1 MYGSILNYGQYRY
14 LKQAAALVFIALVIY
29 LSASPGE
36 PPNGGTWQGYTL
48 GIISAALIL
57 FLLWFGIRK
66 RQYHCT
72 KTSLDQWA
80 SAHVYLGIS
89 LPVVVSLH
97 SALQFGWNIHSL
109 AYALMVVVVLSGFY
123 GLYAYLSFPAAVTTI
138 RNGVSRGEMITTIAR
153 LDETSLALAE
163 NLGAEA
169 HHKVLREVVETRLGC
184 TLSLWQQ
191 IIKGASLPVLSL
203 FQWKLAGGFVASKP
217 AALGVDALSPKGFLR
232 KYLRES
238 QSTQEI
244 NQAVELLKVLN
255 ERQSIISRVQ
265 RDIRYH
271 ALMKCWLL
279 LHIPIACALLV
290 AVLIHV
296 ISVFFYW

>member
-14 LKQAAALVFIALVIY
+14 LKQAAALVFIALLLY
-29 LSASPGE
+29 LSTAPGE

-66 RQYHCT
+66 RQYYCT
-72 KTSLDQWA
+72 KTSLDRWA

-97 SALQFGWNIHSL
+97 SALQFGWNIHTL

-123 GLYAYLSFPAAVTTI
+123 GLYAYLSFPALVTSI
-138 RNGVSRGEMITTIAR
+138 RNGISRGEMITAIAR

-163 NLGAEA
+163 KLGAEA
-169 HHKVLREVVETRLGC
+169 HHKVLREVVETRLGG
-184 TLSLWQQ
+184 TLWQQ
-191 IIKGASLPVLSL
+191 IIMGASLPVLPL
-203 FQWKLAGGFVASKP
+203 LQWKLAGSFVTSEQ
-217 AALGVDALSPKGFLR
+217 AALAVDALSPKDFLS
-232 KYLRES
+232 KYLRKS
-238 QSTQEI
+238 QNMAEI
-244 NQAVELLKVLN
+244 NQVVELLKVLN
-255 ERQSIISRVQ
+255 ERKSIISRVQ

>member
-14 LKQAAALVFIALVIY
+14 LKQALALVFIALLIY
-29 LSASPGE
+29 LSAAPGE

-48 GIISAALIL
+48 GVISAALIL

-72 KTSLDQWA
+72 KTSLDRWA
-80 SAHVYLGIS
+80 SAHVYMGFS

-123 GLYAYLSFPAAVTTI
+123 GLYAYLSFPAVVTTI

-169 HHKVLREVVETRLGC
+169 HHKVLREVVETRLGG
-184 TLSLWQQ
+184 TLWQQ
-191 IIKGASLPVLSL
+191 IIMGASLPVLPL
-203 FQWKLAGGFVASKP
+203 LQWKLGGRFVASEQ
-217 AALGVDALSPKGFLR
+217 AALGVDTLNPKDFLR
-232 KYLRES
+232 KYLLNS
-238 QSTQEI
+238 QSTAEI

-255 ERQSIISRVQ
+255 ERKSIISRVQ

>member
-1 MYGSILNYGQYRY
+1 MYGSILNYGHYRY
-14 LKQAAALVFIALVIY
+14 LKQAAALVFIALLLY
-29 LSASPGE
+29 LSAPPGE

-48 GIISAALIL
+48 GVISAALIL

-66 RQYHCT
+66 RQYHRT

-138 RNGVSRGEMITTIAR
+138 RNGVSRREMIATIAR

-169 HHKVLREVVETRLGC
+169 HHKVLREVVETRLGG
-184 TLSLWQQ
+184 TLWQQ
-191 IIKGASLPVLSL
+191 IKIGASLPVLPL
-203 FQWKLAGGFVASKP
+203 FQWKLAGSFAGSEQ
-217 AALGVDALSPKGFLR
+217 AALGVDALSPKGFLS

-238 QSTQEI
+238 KSAAEI
-244 NQAVELLKVLN
+244 DQAVELLKILN

>member
-1 MYGSILNYGQYRY
+1 MNGSILNYGQYRY
-14 LKQAAALVFIALVIY
+14 LKQAAALMVIALLLY

-72 KTSLDQWA
+72 ETSLAQWA

-97 SALQFGWNIHSL
+97 CGFQFGWNVHTL
-109 AYALMVVVVLSGFY
+109 AYALMVFVVMSGFY
-123 GLYAYLSFPAAVTTI
+123 GLYTYLVFPAAVTTN
-138 RNGVSRGEMITTIAR
+138 RDGASRGEMITAIAR
-153 LDETSLALAE
+153 LDETGLTLAE
-163 NLGAEA
+163 DLGADA
-169 HHKVLREVVETRLGC
+169 HHQVLREVEETCLGG
-184 TLSLWQQ
+184 TLWQQ
-191 IIKGASLPVLSL
+191 ITTGAGMPILPLL
-203 FQWKLAGGFVASKP
+203 QWKLAGSFVASEQ
-217 AALGVDALSPKGFLR
+217 ASLGVGTLSPEDFLR
-232 KYLRES
+232 KYLRKS
-238 QSTQEI
+238 QNTGEI
-244 NQAVELLKVLN
+244 HRVVELLKVLN
-255 ERQSIISRVQ
+255 ERQSMVSRVQ

-271 ALMKCWLL
+271 GLMKCWLL
-279 LHIPIACALLV
+279 LHVPLSCALLA
-290 AVLIHV
+290 AVLVHV

>member
-14 LKQAAALVFIALVIY
+14 LKQATALVFIALLLY
-29 LSASPGE
+29 LSAAPGE
-36 PPNGGTWQGYTL
+36 PANGGTWQGYTL

-72 KTSLDQWA
+72 KTSLDRWA

-97 SALQFGWNIHSL
+97 SALQFGWNIHTL
-109 AYALMVVVVLSGFY
+109 AYALMVIVVLSGFY
-123 GLYAYLSFPAAVTTI
+123 GLYAYLSFPPLVTSI
-138 RNGVSRGEMITTIAR
+138 RNGISRGEMITAIAR
-153 LDETSLALAE
+153 LDETSLTLAE

-169 HHKVLREVVETRLGC
+169 HHKVLREVVETRLGG
-184 TLSLWQQ
+184 TLWQQ
-191 IIKGASLPVLSL
+191 AIMGARLPVLPL
-203 FQWKLAGGFVASKP
+203 LQWKLAGSFVASEQS
-217 AALGVDALSPKGFLR
+217 ALAVDALSPKDFLS
-232 KYLRES
+232 KYLRKS
-238 QSTQEI
+238 QSTAEI
-244 NQAVELLKVLN
+244 NQVVELLKVLN
-255 ERQSIISRVQ
+255 ERKSIISRVQ

-271 ALMKCWLL
+271 DLMKCWLL

-290 AVLIHV
+290 AVIIHV

>member
-1 MYGSILNYGQYRY
+1 MYGSIMNYGQYRY
-14 LKQAAALVFIALVIY
+14 LKQAVALMFISLVIY

-66 RQYHCT
+66 RQYHRT

-97 SALQFGWNIHSL
+97 SALQFGWNIHTL

-123 GLYAYLSFPAAVTTI
+123 GLYAYLSFPAVVTTI

-169 HHKVLREVVETRLGC
+169 HHKVLREVIETRLGG
-184 TLSLWQQ
+184 TLWQQ
-191 IIKGASLPVLSL
+191 IIMGATLPVLPL
-203 FQWKLAGGFVASKP
+203 FQWKLAGSFVASEQ
-217 AALGVDALSPKGFLR
+217 AALTVDALSPNDFLHRYLR
-232 KYLRES
+232 KS
-238 QSTQEI
+238 QSTAEI
-244 NQAVELLKVLN
+244 DQVVELLKVLN
-255 ERQSIISRVQ
+255 ERKAMVSRVQ

-271 ALMKCWLL
+271 ALMKCWLF
-279 LHIPIACALLV
+279 LHIPIACALLA
-290 AVLIHV
+290 AVLVHV

>member
-1 MYGSILNYGQYRY
+1 MYGSILTYGQYLY
-14 LKQAAALVFIALVIY
+14 LKQAVALVIISLVIY

-66 RQYHCT
+66 RQYHLT

-123 GLYAYLSFPAAVTTI
+123 GLYAYLSFPAMVTTI

-153 LDETSLALAE
+153 LDETSLTLAE
-163 NLGAEA
+163 NLGAVA
-169 HHKVLREVVETRLGC
+169 HHKVLREVVETRLGG
-184 TLSLWQQ
+184 TLWQQ
-191 IIKGASLPVLSL
+191 IIMGASLPFL
-203 FQWKLAGGFVASKP
+203 QWKLGGSFAGAEQ
-217 AALGVDALSPKGFLR
+217 AALGVDAVGPRGFLN

-238 QSTQEI
+238 KSAAEI
-244 NQAVELLKVLN
+244 DQTVELLKVLN

>member
-1 MYGSILNYGQYRY
+1 MYRSILNYGQYRY
-14 LKQAAALVFIALVIY
+14 LKQAMALVFISLVIY

-48 GIISAALIL
+48 GIIGAALIL

-66 RQYHCT
+66 RQYHRT
-72 KTSLDQWA
+72 NTSLDQWA
-80 SAHVYLGIS
+80 SAHVYLGFS

-109 AYALMVVVVLSGFY
+109 AYALMIVVVLSGFY
-123 GLYAYLSFPAAVTTI
+123 GLYTYLSFPAVVTTI

-153 LDETSLALAE
+153 LDETSLDLAE

-169 HHKVLREVVETRLGC
+169 HHKVLRKVVETRLGG
-184 TLSLWQQ
+184 TLWQQ
-191 IIKGASLPVLSL
+191 IMMGVSLPGLPL
-203 FQWKLAGGFVASKP
+203 FQWKPAGSFAGSEQ
-217 AALGVDALSPKGFLR
+217 AALSVDALGPQSFLS

-238 QSTQEI
+238 KSTEEI
-244 NQAVELLKVLN
+244 NQVIELLKVLN
-255 ERQSIISRVQ
+255 ERQSLISRVQ

-271 ALMKCWLL
+271 ALMKCWLF

>member
-1 MYGSILNYGQYRY
+1 MYGSILNYGHYRY
-14 LKQAAALVFIALVIY
+14 LKQAAALVFIALLLY
-29 LSASPGE
+29 LSAPPGE

-48 GIISAALIL
+48 GVISAALIL

-66 RQYHCT
+66 RQYHRT

-138 RNGVSRGEMITTIAR
+138 RNGASRGEMITTIAR

-169 HHKVLREVVETRLGC
+169 HHKVLREVAETRLGG
-184 TLSLWQQ
+184 TLWQQ
-191 IIKGASLPVLSL
+191 IKIGASLPVFPLW
-203 FQWKLAGGFVASKP
+203 QWKLAGSFAASEQ
-217 AALGVDALSPKGFLR
+217 AALAVDVLSPKDFLR
-232 KYLRES
+232 KYLQKS
-238 QSTQEI
+238 QSTAEI
-244 NQAVELLKVLN
+244 NQVVELLKVLT
-255 ERQSIISRVQ
+255 ERQTIVSRVQ

-271 ALMKCWLL
+271 ALMKCWLF

-290 AVLIHV
+290 TVLIHV
-296 ISVFFYW
+296 VSVFFYW